1 MNIYIYDIEVF
12 ADDWIV
18 VFRRPEEN
26 SDHIVIHNDNNHL
39 RSFLSQPNIILGGF
53 NNKHYDNWILL
64 TMYLGGSNIEVKRH
78 NDYIINGNNAWE
90 FPFVSY
96 KKLPVPTFDLRDDI
110 ADIGISL
117 KSIEGNLG
125 LPIVESSVS
134 FDIDRKLKPGE
145 LEEVIKYCKYDVDS
159 TIRLYH
165 ERLDD
170 YINAKILVGEMYG
183 LSPQEAVGL
192 TNAKLSA
199 KVLGAKLVKRTDER
213 DYIIPDNIDVNDIPQ
228 EVLNFFNLIHDKSIP
243 DAKLFGS
250 PGSKGM
256 TLDVK
261 FTTSYGTCPVTY
273 AWGGVHG
280 AKPCITVEEDEE
292 RVIINQDVASL
303 YPISFILKSPFY
315 E

>member
-26 SDHIVIHNDNNHL
+26 SDHIVIHNDNHHL
-39 RSFLSQPNIILGGF
+39 RSFLSQPDIILGGF

-96 KKLPVPTFDLRDDI
+96 KKLPVSTFDLRDDI

-125 LPIVESSVS
+125 LPIIESSVS
-134 FDIDRKLKPGE
+134 FNIDRKLTPGE

-159 TIRLYH
+159 TIKLYH
-165 ERLDD
+165 ERLED
-170 YINAKILVGEMYG
+170 YIDAKILVGEMYG

-213 DYIIPDNIDVNDIPQ
+213 EYIIPDNIDVNDIPQ
-228 EVLNFFNLIHDKSIP
+228 EVLNFFNLIHDK
-243 DAKLFGS
+243 
-250 PGSKGM
+250 
-256 TLDVK
+256 
-261 FTTSYGTCPVTY
+261 
-273 AWGGVHG
+273 
-280 AKPCITVEEDEE
+280 
-292 RVIINQDVASL
+292 
-303 YPISFILKSPFY
+303 
-315 E
+315 